1 MPILSLQYDPNV
13 GPLVPGVIALPDTLR
28 DVSRGITGGMPF
40 ALANFLI
47 DTGADMTCV
56 SKSLAERVGLEI
68 VSQVDMVTPHG
79 VAPANMYL
87 CDVGVVFG
95 APNPASGVVEQ
106 GTIHGFPNFQVL
118 EYGGRTDRYEGL
130 LGRDII
136 CRGFF
141 QIGWDSRFLLGF

>member
-13 GPLVPGVIALPDTLR
+13 GPLVRVVIALPDTLR
-28 DVSRGITGGMPF
+28 DVPQGITSG
-40 ALANFLI
+40 AHCELAHFLV
-47 DTGADMTCV
+47 DTGADLTCV
-56 SKSLAERVGLEI
+56 SRSLAQKVGLDI

-95 APNPASGVVEQ
+95 TPNPAAGVIKQ
-106 GTIHGFPNFQVL
+106 GTVHGFPSFQVL

-141 QIGWDSRFLLGF
+141 QIGWDNRFLLGF